1 MSASTDWAPT
11 APIAA
16 MRLRARLLSRIRNFF
31 DARAVLEVETPLLG
45 HAAATDP
52 QIESLC
58 VRLGGDELYLQSS
71 PELAM
76 KRLLAAAS
84 GSIYQICKAFRGA
97 ERGSYHNPEFTIVEW
112 YRVGMNHHQLMNEVE
127 LLLQEV
133 LGTGSAERVSYGSIF
148 QRHVGLDPYCATA
161 EELEAR
167 ARELSISLVSRTP
180 LIRADWLNL
189 LMARI
194 VEPKLDPRTMVFVF
208 DFPVEL
214 GAMAQIRPGPPP
226 VAERFEVYLRGME
239 LANGYHEL
247 IDASE
252 QRKRFLSDLEQRRN
266 NGAVP
271 VKWDERL
278 LAALQSGM
286 PPCAGVALGLD
297 RLLMVAAGTRSL
309 DDVLGYPVER
319 A

>member
-1 MSASTDWAPT
+1 VSASADWTPA

-45 HAAATDP
+45 RAATTDFH
-52 QIESLC
+52 IESLR

-76 KRLLAAAS
+76 KRLLAAGS
-84 GSIYQICKAFRGA
+84 GSIYQVCKAFRGA
-97 ERGSYHNPEFTIVEW
+97 ERGARHNPEFTMVEW
-112 YRVGMNHHQLMNEVE
+112 YRVGMNHHQLMDEVE

-133 LGTGSAERVSYGSIF
+133 LGTVSAERVSYEAIF
-148 QRHVGLDPYCATA
+148 QRYVGLNPHHATA

-167 ARELSISLVSRTP
+167 ARELSISLVSTSP
-180 LIRADWLNL
+180 LIREDWLNL
-189 LMARI
+189 LMTRI
-194 VEPKLDPRTMVFVF
+194 IEPKLDPRAPVFVF

-214 GAMAQIRPGPPP
+214 EAMARIRPGPPP

-247 IDASE
+247 IDARE
-252 QRKRFLSDLEQRRN
+252 QRERFLSDLERRRN
-266 NGAVP
+266 TGAVS

-278 LAALQSGM
+278 IAALESGM
-286 PPCAGVALGLD
+286 PACAGVALGLD

-309 DDVLGYPVER
+309 DDILGFPVER